1 MCVKCD
7 TLEQKLDAGR
17 ICACIT
23 GVGSTFI
30 VREGIKGRNRESA
43 LLVKR
48 NFTQNNVVRDLLEDS
63 AV

>member
-7 TLEQKLDAGR
+7 TLVLKLDAGR

-30 VREGIKGRNRESA
+30 VREGIEGKNRESA

-48 NFTQNNVVRDLLEDS
+48 NFTQNSVVRDLLEDS